1 MKRMHIQGLLE
12 NDVYII
18 DLKQNILY
26 KSATLILT
34 LYIGLFSGGHKIL
47 GRRGGG
53 FSTCLPM
60 GFRCPFKVLRYAN
73 LSDYCIC

>member
-47 GRRGGG
+47 GRRGGDFQHVCQWDFG
-53 FSTCLPM
+53 V
-60 GFRCPFKVLRYAN
+60 RLRF
-73 LSDYCIC
+73 